1 MNSMA
6 RNFYPM
12 IQLYETIAVFF
23 FGGSRGA
30 DFGYMSFPLQ
40 SEISEVY
47 TMGFLLPELRLIG
60 WEVFYNHLRLHH
72 VRVLLG
78 ELIETTTLSSRN
90 TDIAWSLEQYALTVT
105 VPPFL

>member
-1 MNSMA
+1 MNSMV
-6 RNFYPM
+6 RNVYPM
-12 IQLYETIAVFF
+12 IQLYETVSVFF

-60 WEVFYNHLRLHH
+60 WEVFYNHL
-72 VRVLLG
+72 
-78 ELIETTTLSSRN
+78 
-90 TDIAWSLEQYALTVT
+90 
-105 VPPFL
+105 